1 MSRQIERRL
10 ADRDSDDALSP
21 EILALLVTCG
31 GEIRES
37 DRAALPEGRMDSVLD
52 RRHHDRRVR
61 DRRGDDRRQGDRRV
75 ARSAW
80 RPS

>member
-37 DRAALPEGRMDSVLD
+37 DRAALPEGRIDSVPD
-52 RRHHDRRVR
+52 RRHHDRRSH
-61 DRRGDDRRQGDRRV
+61 DRRGEDRRQEDRRV
-75 ARSAW
+75 AQVTR